1 MGSVPLLLPAPV
13 NKCGRGSWG
22 GAESRAMKCIT
33 WIKCNC
39 AVLLLMPCCTA
50 THTLLYCYSCL
61 ALPLLM
67 PYWTDTLAL
76 LYCTATHCCVVL
88 HAACG
93 VDQWYLQAILASMT
107 QTHGTSQVRQ
117 TVAGPEHATGE
128 AGCRRRRK
136 SACLVARNHL
146 DRCSGGSE
154 QAVAGDLNSLP
165 SRASCSSCIP
175 CPYSCSCCSKVC
187 RYGQASV
194 QAGGPVSL
202 QPG

>member
-1 MGSVPLLLPAPV
+1 M
-13 NKCGRGSWG
+13 GRGRKQGHEVHYVDQMQLCCTATHALLYCYSYL
-22 GAESRAMKCIT
+22 
-33 WIKCNC
+33 
-39 AVLLLMPCCTA
+39 AVLLLMSCFTA
-50 THTLLYCYSCL
+50 THALLDCYSCL
-61 ALPLLM
+61 AV
-67 PYWTDTLAL
+67 
-76 LYCTATHCCVVL
+76 LYHYSHCCFVL